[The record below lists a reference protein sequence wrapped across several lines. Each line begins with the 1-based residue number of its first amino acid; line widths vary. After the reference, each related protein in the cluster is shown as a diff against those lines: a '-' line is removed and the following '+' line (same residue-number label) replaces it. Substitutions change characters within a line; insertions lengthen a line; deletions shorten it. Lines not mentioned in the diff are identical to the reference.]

1 MDGAKPRAD
10 ASKRKADG
18 TPSKR
23 RGPKPTRPPGTPE
36 PTAQRNFT
44 DPESRI
50 MLGRDGFIQAYNGQ
64 AAVDGKR
71 QVIVARRLTQSA
83 SGQDGP
89 LLALD
94 VTAANAGRLPDEAS
108 ADNGFC
114 SEANLAGLVER
125 GMRGYAATGRAKH
138 PAGGRSNSAPPT
150 IAMRR
155 RIRQA
160 GHRSRCRHKRID
172 PPRLPWTVYATRR
185 VLCSAWTGV
194 W

>member
-1 MDGAKPRAD
+1 
-10 ASKRKADG
+10 
-18 TPSKR
+18 
-23 RGPKPTRPPGTPE
+23 
-36 PTAQRNFT
+36 
-44 DPESRI
+44 

-64 AAVDGKR
+64 VAVDGKR
-71 QVIVARRLTQSA
+71 QIIVARRLRQSA

-94 VTAANAGRLPDEAS
+94 VTAVNAGRLPDEAS

-125 GMRGYAATGRAKH
+125 GMRGYAASGRAKH

-160 GHRSRCRHKRID
+160 GHRSRCRRKRIVE
-172 PPRLPWTVYATRR
+172 PVFGQIKAARGVRQVLLRGVEKATSEWAL
-185 VLCSAWTGV
+185 VCTAHDLAKLVS
-194 W
+194 